1 MRKSPDRRVP
11 GLCSPLRESIL
22 VSYAKH
28 TTRYDE
34 LTGPVGSSRPYNDDE
49 LGEQAY
55 ATKAPAGDRG
65 FWGYA
70 SGQAV
75 GAGFLSDCAIN
86 VQDWQLFL
94 ASSSS
99 TASGLG

>member
-1 MRKSPDRRVP
+1 M
-11 GLCSPLRESIL
+11 
-22 VSYAKH
+22 SYAKH

-65 FWGYA
+65 FWGLTRLDRLLGLGSYPTA
-70 SGQAV
+70 L
-75 GAGFLSDCAIN
+75 FN
-86 VQDWQLFL
+86 VQ
-94 ASSSS
+94 
-99 TASGLG
+99 